1 MGIVHNLSRIESI
14 HHVPLL
20 QASEL
25 EWMVSE
31 EECSQAL
38 LPMPDSIAVAPDEVE
53 KGIATRIRGN
63 LEWAP
68 PRYPSPYDD
77 EYRIDNCRCRHH
89 YLDFQGLLYTIL

>member
-1 MGIVHNLSRIESI
+1 MDYRRNF
-14 HHVPLL
+14 

-68 PRYPSPYDD
+68 PR
-77 EYRIDNCRCRHH
+77 
-89 YLDFQGLLYTIL
+89 